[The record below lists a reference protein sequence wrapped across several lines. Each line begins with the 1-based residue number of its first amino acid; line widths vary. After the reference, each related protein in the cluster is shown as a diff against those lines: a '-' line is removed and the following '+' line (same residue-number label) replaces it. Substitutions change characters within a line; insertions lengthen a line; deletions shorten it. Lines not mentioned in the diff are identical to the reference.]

1 MAAFS
6 TKLSNFNIFFLGH
19 VTVCVHHRV
28 SPLVTLLGAHQVI
41 SLPHDPEKAEI
52 KCKEIFDSEDSL
64 FDLCIMTSEDSLLSE
79 DFCQDYCELL
89 VKSCSERRLDSDAYG
104 WFRRIFLYYWR
115 LVWTSV
121 YHRLDVKPLEYF
133 KKLVDTGKLQP
144 VLDSAYAYEQ
154 AEEAFQATATTSNI
168 GKTIVTFG
176 LRGHVV
182 GETSNRT

>member
-1 MAAFS
+1 M
-6 TKLSNFNIFFLGH
+6 
-19 VTVCVHHRV
+19 TVCVHHRV